1 MSRKENSK
9 KKLEQI
15 AINLL
20 EKNKS
25 YKGMFHEKENF
36 IKNIEDNSNI
46 GSKEEKDPKEDTMR
60 DTLSIAKKK
69 FEKILE
75 NNSQN
80 NLSQKKEL
88 NTTRKKSNDNLK
100 LCTTINNPL
109 TDYYYYC
116 CKKNVEARSSQI
128 EDDINNIDI
137 NQIDNDIKPIDN
149 DIKQIDNDI
158 NRKNDKEIKDKQQNN
173 NIDNKYDND
182 DNLDND
188 KDISNIYPLECN
200 NDNSFNDENIL
211 DSLNKIVIIYKDLM
225 NDFANKSLKEK
236 NDHFQSQVLSCHYL
250 KFLLSDNL
258 LLFLKYFNNS
268 IDVMK
273 FIIYQIFIF
282 LNIIY
287 IDENKELNECSEMA
301 YRTIF
306 LYSSQNYELLLNIIK
321 KIINPSEPKTQ
332 KSLRSRNKII
342 ISILKTLIPKKIT
355 DNSSINNYTDF
366 NSLNNDNLPN
376 LSINLIE
383 EIEYETKFN
392 RTNESKTIISNKL
405 KKFLQNLK
413 INKQLMNK
421 INKIEKKEIE
431 LKSQINQNNNNI
443 ETIEEKNNNKKKSY
457 LPNVDKN
464 KYKYTLFIEL
474 DETLVHYY
482 EDGNNYF
489 VKVRCGTEDFIKTM
503 SEFCEIIIVSTSNK
517 EYTDIIIKNLN
528 KDKCYVNHTIYK
540 EMFDDNNETLDFSL
554 LNRDM
559 SKCIFI
565 CHEDEFFNA
574 PKNNIVKLK
583 EFLGEVN
590 DREIV
595 YLHLELMKLSVN
607 NVDNV
612 TNIIRDIIQFIKNKR
627 EEK

>member
-1 MSRKENSK
+1 MSK
-9 KKLEQI
+9 
-15 AINLL
+15 LL
-20 EKNKS
+20 EKKKIEEIAKNFIKKQKS
-25 YKGMFHEKENF
+25 YKNIHTINQINYNKKDNNGHLSSIQGKNNNAEETMKDSFYNITNQKLNNINIKISQLKGNDSF
-36 IKNIEDNSNI
+36 CGKNQKNI
-46 GSKEEKDPKEDTMR
+46 
-60 DTLSIAKKK
+60 KKNK
-69 FEKILE
+69 
-75 NNSQN
+75 Q
-80 NLSQKKEL
+80 
-88 NTTRKKSNDNLK
+88 NDNLK
-100 LCTTINNPL
+100 FYSTVNNSL

-137 NQIDNDIKPIDN
+137 NQIGKDIN
-149 DIKQIDNDI
+149 QIDNNI
-158 NRKNDKEIKDKQQNN
+158 NQINDNDKEIKDNKQNN
-173 NIDNKYDND
+173 NIDNKSEND

-188 KDISNIYPLECN
+188 KDISNIYSLECN

-211 DSLNKIVIIYKDLM
+211 DSFNKIIIVYKDLM
-225 NDFANKSLKEK
+225 NDFANKTLKEK
-236 NDHFQSQVLSCHYL
+236 RDHFQSQVLSCHYL

-282 LNIIY
+282 LTIIY

-332 KSLRSRNKII
+332 KSLRSKNKII

-355 DNSSINNYTDF
+355 ENSSINNYTDF
-366 NSLNNDNLPN
+366 NSLNNDNIPN
-376 LSINLIE
+376 ISINLIE

-392 RTNESKTIISNKL
+392 RTNESKIIISNKL

-413 INKQLMNK
+413 INEQLMNK
-421 INKIEKKEIE
+421 INEIEKKEIE

-443 ETIEEKNNNKKKSY
+443 ELIEEKNNNKKKLY

-528 KDKCYVNHTIYK
+528 KDKCYVNQTIYK
-540 EMFDDNNETLDFSL
+540 EMFDDNNEILDFSL
-554 LNRDM
+554 INRDM

-583 EFLGEVN
+583 EFLGEAN
-590 DREIV
+590 DREII

-612 TNIIRDIIQFIKNKR
+612 TNIIKDIIQFIKNKR

>member
-1 MSRKENSK
+1 MKDSFYLITNQKLNNINK
-9 KKLEQI
+9 KISQLKGNDSFCGKNQKNI
-15 AINLL
+15 K
-20 EKNKS
+20 KNK
-25 YKGMFHEKENF
+25 
-36 IKNIEDNSNI
+36 
-46 GSKEEKDPKEDTMR
+46 
-60 DTLSIAKKK
+60 
-69 FEKILE
+69 
-75 NNSQN
+75 Q
-80 NLSQKKEL
+80 
-88 NTTRKKSNDNLK
+88 NDNLK
-100 LCTTINNPL
+100 FYSTVNNSL

-137 NQIDNDIKPIDN
+137 NQIGKDIN
-149 DIKQIDNDI
+149 QIDNNI
-158 NRKNDKEIKDKQQNN
+158 NQINDNDKEIKDNKQNN
-173 NIDNKYDND
+173 NIDNKSEND

-188 KDISNIYPLECN
+188 KDISNIYSLECN

-211 DSLNKIVIIYKDLM
+211 DSFNKIIIVYKDLM
-225 NDFANKSLKEK
+225 NDFANKTLKEK
-236 NDHFQSQVLSCHYL
+236 RDHFQSQVLSCHYL

-268 IDVMK
+268 KDVMK

-282 LNIIY
+282 LTIIY

-332 KSLRSRNKII
+332 KSLRSKNKII

-355 DNSSINNYTDF
+355 ENSSINNYTDF
-366 NSLNNDNLPN
+366 NSLNNDNIPN
-376 LSINLIE
+376 ISINLIE

-392 RTNESKTIISNKL
+392 RTNESKIIISNKL

-413 INKQLMNK
+413 INEQLMNK
-421 INKIEKKEIE
+421 INEIEKKEIE
-431 LKSQINQNNNNI
+431 LKSQISQNNNNI
-443 ETIEEKNNNKKKSY
+443 ELIEEKNNNKKKLY

-528 KDKCYVNHTIYK
+528 KDKCYVNQTIYK
-540 EMFDDNNETLDFSL
+540 EMFDDNNEILDFSL
-554 LNRDM
+554 INRDM

-583 EFLGEVN
+583 EFLGEAN
-590 DREIV
+590 DREII

-607 NVDNV
+607 NADNV
-612 TNIIRDIIQFIKNKR
+612 TNIIKDIIQFIKNKR

>member
-1 MSRKENSK
+1 MSK
-9 KKLEQI
+9 
-15 AINLL
+15 LL
-20 EKNKS
+20 EKKKIEEIAKNFIKKQKS
-25 YKGMFHEKENF
+25 YKNIHTMNQINYNKKDNNIHFSSIQGKNNNAEETMKDSFYHITNQKLNNTNKKISQLKSNESFNNKNQ
-36 IKNIEDNSNI
+36 KNI
-46 GSKEEKDPKEDTMR
+46 
-60 DTLSIAKKK
+60 KKNK
-69 FEKILE
+69 
-75 NNSQN
+75 Q
-80 NLSQKKEL
+80 
-88 NTTRKKSNDNLK
+88 NDNLK
-100 LCTTINNPL
+100 FYSTVNNSL

-137 NQIDNDIKPIDN
+137 NQIGKDIN
-149 DIKQIDNDI
+149 QIDNNI
-158 NRKNDKEIKDKQQNN
+158 NQINDNNKEIKDNKQNN

-188 KDISNIYPLECN
+188 KDISNIYSLECN

-211 DSLNKIVIIYKDLM
+211 DSFNKIMIVYKDLM
-225 NDFANKSLKEK
+225 NDFANKTLKEK
-236 NDHFQSQVLSCHYL
+236 REHFQSQVLSCHYL

-282 LNIIY
+282 LTIIY

-321 KIINPSEPKTQ
+321 KIINPSEPKIQ
-332 KSLRSRNKII
+332 KSLRSKNKII

-355 DNSSINNYTDF
+355 ENSSINNYTDF
-366 NSLNNDNLPN
+366 NSLNNDNIPN
-376 LSINLIE
+376 ISINLIE

-392 RTNESKTIISNKL
+392 RTNESKIIISNKL

-413 INKQLMNK
+413 INEQLMNK
-421 INKIEKKEIE
+421 INEIEKKEIE
-431 LKSQINQNNNNI
+431 LKSQINQNSNNI
-443 ETIEEKNNNKKKSY
+443 ELIEEKNNNKKKLY

-528 KDKCYVNHTIYK
+528 KDKCYVNQTIYK

-554 LNRDM
+554 INRDM

-583 EFLGEVN
+583 EFLGEAN
-590 DREIV
+590 DREII
-595 YLHLELMKLSVN
+595 YLNLELMKLSVN
-607 NVDNV
+607 NEDNV
-612 TNIIRDIIQFIKNKR
+612 TNIIKDIIQFIKNKR

>member
-1 MSRKENSK
+1 MSK
-9 KKLEQI
+9 
-15 AINLL
+15 LL
-20 EKNKS
+20 EKKKIEEIAKNFIKKQKS
-25 YKGMFHEKENF
+25 YKNIHTINQINYNKKDNNGHLSSIQGKNNNAEETMKDSFYHITNQKLNNINKKISQLKSNDSF
-36 IKNIEDNSNI
+36 CGKNQKNI
-46 GSKEEKDPKEDTMR
+46 
-60 DTLSIAKKK
+60 KKNK
-69 FEKILE
+69 
-75 NNSQN
+75 Q
-80 NLSQKKEL
+80 
-88 NTTRKKSNDNLK
+88 NDNLK
-100 LCTTINNPL
+100 FYSTVNNSL

-128 EDDINNIDI
+128 EDDINNIDLNQIGKGI
-137 NQIDNDIKPIDN
+137 NQIDNNINQIN
-149 DIKQIDNDI
+149 D
-158 NRKNDKEIKDKQQNN
+158 NDKEIKDNKQNN

-188 KDISNIYPLECN
+188 KDISNIYSLECN

-211 DSLNKIVIIYKDLM
+211 DSFNKIIIIYKDLM
-225 NDFANKSLKEK
+225 NDFANKTLKEK
-236 NDHFQSQVLSCHYL
+236 RDHFQSQVLSCHYL

-282 LNIIY
+282 LTIIY

-321 KIINPSEPKTQ
+321 KIINPSESKTQ
-332 KSLRSRNKII
+332 KSLRSKNKII

-355 DNSSINNYTDF
+355 ENSSINNYTDF
-366 NSLNNDNLPN
+366 NSLNNDNIPN
-376 LSINLIE
+376 ISINLIE

-392 RTNESKTIISNKL
+392 RTNESKIIISNKL

-413 INKQLMNK
+413 INEQLMNK
-421 INKIEKKEIE
+421 INEIEKKEIE

-443 ETIEEKNNNKKKSY
+443 ELIEEKNNNKKKLY

-528 KDKCYVNHTIYK
+528 KDKCYVNQTIYK
-540 EMFDDNNETLDFSL
+540 EMFDDNNEILDFSL
-554 LNRDM
+554 INRDM

-583 EFLGEVN
+583 EFLGEAN
-590 DREIV
+590 DREII

-607 NVDNV
+607 NADNV
-612 TNIIRDIIQFIKNKR
+612 TNIIKDIIQFIKNKR